1 MVGSG
6 GGCRG
11 LVVENCTVD
20 ASIFDSLYCCPHLF
34 LVSAFGSGVRWVG
47 VSSDARV
54 RVFVGLCVAK
64 MLRAHGGCLGTRS
77 R

>member
-1 MVGSG
+1 M
-6 GGCRG
+6 
-11 LVVENCTVD
+11 VVENCTVD
-20 ASIFDSLYCCPHLF
+20 ASIFDSLYCCPHLMSSCASVVERGAE
-34 LVSAFGSGVRWVG
+34 LGVG
-47 VSSDARV
+47 SSDARV

>member
-1 MVGSG
+1 M
-6 GGCRG
+6 
-11 LVVENCTVD
+11 VVENCTVD
-20 ASIFDSLYCCPHLF
+20 ASIFDSLVLLPVPGRAVC
-34 LVSAFGSGVRWVG
+34 SFGGVWWGWVG

>member
-6 GGCRG
+6 GRCRG

-20 ASIFDSLYCCPHLF
+20 ASIFDSLYCCPHPVVVRF
-34 LVSAFGSGVRWVG
+34 AWGRWVG

>member
-1 MVGSG
+1 M
-6 GGCRG
+6 
-11 LVVENCTVD
+11 VVENCTVD
-20 ASIFDSLYCCPHLF
+20 ASIFDSLYCRSVH
-34 LVSAFGSGVRWVG
+34 AFGCVAG
-47 VSSDARV
+47 SSDARV